1 MSNINFNLTTGGT
14 ITSAI
19 LTSDGTNGTNY
30 GYQAVING
38 VQFGI
43 HDISIVNSLKE
54 YIPLLSCDYKDL
66 EGVVKALKA
75 PFPSEAQTSET

>member
-19 LTSDGTNGTNY
+19 LTSDGTSGANY
-30 GYQAVING
+30 GYVAIING
-38 VQFGI
+38 VEFGI

-54 YIPLLSCDYKDL
+54 YIPLLSCHWDDKAGM
-66 EGVVKALKA
+66 EEALKA
-75 PFPSEAQTSET
+75 PFRGQTQTSET

>member
-19 LTSDGTNGTNY
+19 VTSDGTTGANY
-30 GYQAVING
+30 GYLAIING
-38 VQFGI
+38 VEFGI

-54 YIPLLSCDYKDL
+54 YIPLLSCHYEDL
-66 EGVVKALKA
+66 EGLKKALKA
-75 PFPSEAQTSET
+75 PFQGQANTSET

>member
-19 LTSDGTNGTNY
+19 VTSDGTSGINY
-30 GYQAVING
+30 GYLAIING
-38 VQFGI
+38 VEFGI

-54 YIPLLSCDYKDL
+54 YIPLLSCDYEDL
-66 EGVVKALKA
+66 EGLKTALKA
-75 PFPSEAQTSET
+75 PFQGQTSTSET